1 MIDTFVLQGPVP
13 GRYWNHRRSREIYQ
27 EPNRDLWINW
37 LGVARAISYE
47 VGHPELTL
55 AEASTWNQKISASLL
70 CDVSHLELAVRNLT
84 DKALQARV
92 NASGPDEHWLQDR
105 SGYFSRIGG
114 REFIDLVKQARFRAL
129 REKASP
135 SWDDIVAELSLGF
148 WLSFL
153 GKKYL
158 ALHGDLASTYLVLG
172 DRNIR
177 RLRPVADRFRSLRNR
192 VAHHHRIIHREL
204 LLDWE
209 LLLEMAGFI
218 HPSLRVHLEKT
229 SETPKLILGFSQI
242 AQARSLPNLHE
253 PR

>member
-1 MIDTFVLQGPVP
+1 MLQGPVP
-13 GRYWNHRRSREIYQ
+13 GRSLKHRRSREIYQ

-84 DKALQARV
+84 DKALQDRV
-92 NASGPDEHWLQDR
+92 KASGLNEHWLQD
-105 SGYFSRIGG
+105 SSDYFSRIGG
-114 REFIDLVKQARFRAL
+114 REFIDLVRQARFRAL

-158 ALHGDLASTYLVLG
+158 ALHGDLASAYLGLG

-218 HPSLRVHLEKT
+218 HPSLRVHLETT
-229 SETPKLILGFSQI
+229 SETPKLILGFNQI
-242 AQARSLPNLHE
+242 VQARSSPNPHE
-253 PR
+253 PC